1 MRLATLEKFGL
12 ERSTIIIILLWIL
25 YLIPFFFTGDIRA
38 NQNPQLTTL
47 QVILLR
53 EHNRIADALA
63 QLNPHWND
71 ETIFQEARRIH
82 IAQIQHINYYEYL
95 PILLGKLFI

>member
-1 MRLATLEKFGL
+1 M
-12 ERSTIIIILLWIL
+12 
-25 YLIPFFFTGDIRA
+25 
-38 NQNPQLTTL
+38 
-47 QVILLR
+47 ILLR

-95 PILLGKLFI
+95 PILLGKLFIYLLFLQQNHIADLYYGIHTNQSLVGAENI